1 MARRKCAIVG
11 CGNVGSCIAY
21 TLATVYA
28 GLFEEIILIDIQK
41 KRAMAEAEDISHSL
55 PFYAQAKIYSGEYK
69 DLSDA
74 MVVVIAA
81 GAAQRPGEDRR
92 SLLTRNIPIF
102 REIME
107 SIGKYNDH
115 CTVIVVSNP
124 VDILTYTALYLS
136 GRDRKNVLGTG
147 CVLDTARL
155 KYELGTRIGV
165 DTRNIHMFILGE
177 HGDSE
182 VPIWSG
188 ANISGINIDDYCASF
203 EGACPEG
210 SFETIFENVRDSA
223 YRIIDG
229 KGATYYGI
237 AGAASRI
244 ISAIVR
250 GENTIM
256 PVSVYLQG
264 EYGINGVCLSV
275 PCVVGSG
282 GIKRIIEIPLSSD
295 EKQRLMESANAL
307 EALVESAGLSD
318 VKLAFKDDL
327 YV

>member
-21 TLATVYA
+21 TLITVNA
-28 GLFEEIILIDIQK
+28 GLFEEIILIDINK

-55 PFYAQAKIYSGEYK
+55 PFYAQAKIYCGDYE
-69 DLSDA
+69 DISDA

-102 REIME
+102 RDIME

-136 GRDRKNVLGTG
+136 GRDRKHVLGTG

-155 KYELGTRIGV
+155 KYELGTRISV

-177 HGDSE
+177 HE
-182 VPIWSG
+182 IQRCYLERRKH
-188 ANISGINIDDYCASF
+188 IRYKHDDYCASF
-203 EGACPEG
+203 EGACRM
-210 SFETIFENVRDSA
+210 NHLRA
-223 YRIIDG
+223 YSKTCVTAHRNREG

-237 AGAASRI
+237 AGAAAALFQLSFAAKYYYARFCLP
-244 ISAIVR
+244 SGR
-250 GENTIM
+250 
-256 PVSVYLQG
+256 YD
-264 EYGINGVCLSV
+264 INGSALV
-275 PCVVGSG
+275 PCVVGW
-282 GIKRIIEIPLSSD
+282 ED
-295 EKQRLMESANAL
+295 
-307 EALVESAGLSD
+307 
-318 VKLAFKDDL
+318 
-327 YV
+327 

>member
-1 MARRKCAIVG
+1 MAKRICAIIG
-11 CGNVGSCIAY
+11 CGNVGSSIAY

-28 GLFEEIILIDIQK
+28 GLFEEIILIDINQ

-102 REIME
+102 RDIME

-115 CTVIVVSNP
+115 CTVLVVSNP

-136 GRDRKNVLGTG
+136 GRDRKSIIGSG

-188 ANISGINIDDYCASF
+188 ANISGINIDDYCASS
-203 EGACPEG
+203 EGACPEE
-210 SFETIFENVRDSA
+210 SFESIFENVRDSA
-223 YRIIDG
+223 YRIIEG

-237 AGAASRI
+237 AGAACRI

-275 PCVVGSG
+275 PCVVGFG
-282 GIKRIIEIPLSSD
+282 GIKRIIEISLSD
-295 EKQRLMESANAL
+295 EEKERLLKSAKAM
-307 EALVESAGLSD
+307 EALIESAGLSEA
-318 VKLAFKDDL
+318 KLAFKDDL
-327 YV
+327 FT